1 MVNVIRGSSAKPVSS
16 QRLAKYFEERT
27 DIEGTLVSKG
37 LLFLIL
43 MREKIMIWILK
54 ALKTRA

>member
-27 DIEGTLVSKG
+27 DIEGRLYIGYPNSSNSARR
-37 LLFLIL
+37 ISN
-43 MREKIMIWILK
+43 
-54 ALKTRA
+54 